1 MAEQTF
7 DEFDVTEGIPVPCM
21 VIDPHSAVAVMPVKQ
36 LLSLVLDPVASQ
48 DSRIT
53 ATNPQLASYA
63 SLRSEVQRLV
73 EGAKEKNSVKYG
85 SYLVAGLRD
94 GNPWIVP
101 PITLYHPTA
110 LKLVKFG
117 VTPALVLPYGDFFVA
132 IDGETQRIA
141 WQRAAHE
148 YPPVAERKI
157 AVVIHHGKPVDHAR
171 QAFYDLNTRE
181 VKPNTA
187 VSIAM
192 DTQDFATRVTR
203 AVIESSLVIKGR
215 VHTNRRQLRR
225 NDRELLTISA
235 LRTGVVTTL
244 LGGAGLQVGSRPV
257 ELPSE
262 VDTAAAERIVVA
274 IWTNILDLLAP
285 ALAPDVRAN
294 SVAAAPAVLAG
305 IGVVAHHCMP
315 SPPRRSEVGHW
326 TSAQLLETLRNVTWA
341 RQVEGQSPWEG
352 IAGKTTPT
360 GSFSIGGPKEVGYAV
375 AQALEQSQSSA
386 GQAIRQAWSGLFDSP
401 RIVASESEPEGGER

>member
-1 MAEQTF
+1 MAEQVAE
-7 DEFDVTEGIPVPCM
+7 DYDVNEGIPVPCM
-21 VIDPHSAVAVMPVKQ
+21 VVDQNSAVAVMPVKQ
-36 LLSLVLDPVASQ
+36 LLSLVLDPIASQ
-48 DSRIT
+48 DARIT

-63 SLRSEVQRLV
+63 SLRGEVQRLV

-110 LKLVKFG
+110 LKLVRIG
-117 VTPALVLPYGDFFVA
+117 QTNALVLPFGDFFVA

-141 WQRAAHE
+141 WQRAVFEHPA
-148 YPPVAERKI
+148 AADRKI

-203 AVIESSLVIKGR
+203 SVIAASAIINGR

-257 ELPSE
+257 DLPPD
-262 VDTAAAERIVVA
+262 VDQAAAERIAVA
-274 IWTNILDLLAP
+274 IWTSILELLAP
-285 ALAPDVRAN
+285 ALAPNVRTN
-294 SVAAAPAVLAG
+294 SVAPAPAVLAG
-305 IGVVAHHCMP
+305 IGVVAHHSMP
-315 SPPRRSEVGHW
+315 APPRRPDVPHW
-326 TSAQLLETLRNVTWA
+326 SPTQLLETLRNVTWA
-341 RQVEGQSPWEG
+341 RQVGGASPWEG
-352 IAGKTTPT
+352 IAGKTTPM
-360 GSFSIGGPKEVGYAV
+360 GKFSIGGPKEVGYAV
-375 AQALEQSQSSA
+375 AQALEQADSRA
-386 GQAIRQAWSGLFDSP
+386 GQAIRQPWSGLFDD
-401 RIVASESEPEGGER
+401 IAAESESEGGEL

>member
-1 MAEQTF
+1 MPDPTS
-7 DEFDVTEGIPVPCM
+7 DEFDVTEGIPIPCM
-21 VIDPHSAVAVMPVKQ
+21 VIDQNSAVAVMPVKQ
-36 LLSLVLDPVASQ
+36 LLTLVLDPVASQ

-63 SLRSEVQRLV
+63 SLRGEVQRLV

-101 PITLYHPTA
+101 PITLYHPAA
-110 LKLVKFG
+110 LKLVKFAA
-117 VTPALVLPYGDFFVA
+117 TSALVLPYGDFFVA

-141 WQRAAHE
+141 WQRATHE
-148 YPPVAERKI
+148 HSMAAERKV
-157 AVVIHHGKPVDHAR
+157 AVVIHHGKSVDHAR

-203 AVIESSLVIKGR
+203 AVIEASPVIKGR

-257 ELPSE
+257 DLPGE
-262 VDTAAAERIVVA
+262 VDTAAAERIAVT
-274 IWTNILDLLAP
+274 IWTSLLELLAP
-285 ALAPDVRAN
+285 ALVPEVRPN

-305 IGVVAHHCMP
+305 IGVVAHHCMAV
-315 SPPRRSEVGHW
+315 PPRRSDVPHW
-326 TSAQLLETLRNVTWA
+326 TATQLLDTLRNVTWA
-341 RQVEGQSPWEG
+341 RQVGTSSPWEG
-352 IAGKTTPT
+352 IAGKTTPA

-375 AQALEQSQSSA
+375 AQALEQAQTSA
-386 GQAIRQAWSGLFDSP
+386 GQAIRQAWSGLFDTP
-401 RIVASESEPEGGER
+401 TATATASNKEGGEL

>member
-1 MAEQTF
+1 
-7 DEFDVTEGIPVPCM
+7 M
-21 VIDPHSAVAVMPVKQ
+21 VIDPQSAVAVMPVKQ

-48 DSRIT
+48 DARII

-73 EGAKEKNSVKYG
+73 EGAKEKNSVRYG

-101 PITLYHPTA
+101 PVTLYHPIP
-110 LKLVKFG
+110 LKLVKFAS
-117 VTPALVLPYGDFFVA
+117 TSALVLPYGDFFVA

-141 WQRAAHE
+141 WQRAVLEHPAA
-148 YPPVAERKI
+148 AEKRV
-157 AVVIHHGKPVDHAR
+157 AVVVHHGKPIEHAR

-203 AVIESSLVIKGR
+203 AVIANSSVIRGR
-215 VHTNRRQLRR
+215 VHTTRRQLRR

-257 ELPSE
+257 ELPQD
-262 VDTAAAERIVVA
+262 VDTAATERAAVA
-274 IWTNILDLLAP
+274 IWTSILEQLAP
-285 ALAPDVRAN
+285 ALAPDVRSN
-294 SVAAAPAVLAG
+294 SVAPAPAILAG

-315 SPPRRSEVGHW
+315 APLRRVDVTSWPPAR
-326 TSAQLLETLRNVTWA
+326 LLERLSGVTWA
-341 RQVEGQSPWEG
+341 RRVDGESPWEG
-352 IAGKTTPT
+352 IGGKTTPM
-360 GSFSIGGPKEVGYAV
+360 GAFSIGGPKEVGYAV
-375 AQALEQSQSSA
+375 AQALEHPDSA
-386 GQAIRQAWSGLFDSP
+386 AGLAIRKKWSGLF
-401 RIVASESEPEGGER
+401 